1 MDVTTTSP
9 LDARKVRVRRGQ
21 NGFPLV
27 TINCSDTTDPEFQS
41 KKFVRRQKYNE
52 ALVYITNEL
61 TSLILTKGIFGEEEL
76 GSDIIPSGIRKTINL
91 FSKGY

>member
-1 MDVTTTSP
+1 M
-9 LDARKVRVRRGQ
+9 
-21 NGFPLV
+21 
-27 TINCSDTTDPEFQS
+27 
-41 KKFVRRQKYNE
+41 RRQKYNE

-76 GSDIIPSGIRKTINL
+76 GSDIIPSGIMKTIKL